1 MKPYKGLYLMVL
13 QHFDESLDINDPLD
27 VIEDV
32 ARNSQMNSERV
43 DDGELH
49 VNVDGLWRDMAVWFA
64 WREDMR
70 VLQMGAPLELKVPA
84 EKFQEVC
91 RLMALVNERVWL
103 GHFDLWSDDSSIVYR
118 NGTVLSE
125 AADFDPIQ
133 AEILLRGASEAFEK
147 FYPAFN
153 YVIWGGKTAEEALN
167 ASLFE
172 VAGNA

>member
-1 MKPYKGLYLMVL
+1 MAMQFEEHDVL
-13 QHFDESLDINDPLD
+13 NDPLD

-32 ARNSQMNSERV
+32 ARNSAMNSERV
-43 DDGELH
+43 DATELH
-49 VNVDGLWRDMAVWFA
+49 VNVGGMWRDMAVWFA
-64 WREDMR
+64 YREDMR

-84 EKFQEVC
+84 EKYPEVC
-91 RLMALVNERVWL
+91 RLLALVNERVWL
-103 GHFDLWSDDSSIVYR
+103 GHFDLWSDDGGIVYR

-125 AADFDPIQ
+125 AADFDSIQ

-153 YVIWGGKTAEEALN
+153 YVIWGDKSAEEALN

-172 VAGNA
+172 VVGNA